1 MPSARIFIVVIRS
14 PICRPFS
21 TNVWSSREM
30 SHGNGARNRGFRPTP
45 SVMAPPGAFVSHR
58 LELPRPSCSGP
69 RSPMPPTGEG
79 TDLAYGAARRGRSG
93 REGAEGRRRP
103 GWQPESPTM
112 VKSGAVISNTRRGC
126 TPVEPG
132 HEEGGQ
138 MAEMMAESAQPTVPP
153 SDDRILASGD
163 EAGTAPGDRP
173 FRPDVEGLRAVAVLL
188 VVLFH
193 SQVSAVSGGYVGVD
207 VFFVIS
213 GFVITGVLLRERA
226 STGRTSILSFY
237 GRRCR
242 RIIPAATL
250 VIIATVGLAY
260 WFLGVAGGIPTATD
274 GRWAALFLANF
285 HFISTGTNYLASQ
298 APPSPL
304 QNFWSLAVEE
314 QFYVIYPTL
323 FLLVAGA
330 RVRTLR
336 ARLAMGLI
344 AVIIGSFVYSIVD
357 THGNPVDAFFSPFT
371 RAWELALGALV
382 AVCTPWLLKV
392 PARAAAL
399 ATWVGLGAILVA
411 ATAFSSQTAYP
422 GYLAAIPV
430 LGAGLIIA
438 GGMGVHSGG
447 AESLLRLA
455 PFRWL
460 GRLSYS
466 LYLWHWPILITAAEY
481 AGKTS
486 LSVKDNLGWDL
497 VALVASMLTY
507 VVVENPVRHALSLR
521 RNRRAS
527 IGIGIG
533 LIAVTLGAISLL
545 SSIAPGTGIQQGASK
560 SSITLPAENPYVSLR
575 EVLRVVAASD
585 RIHRLPS
592 NLSPGVTDVLM
603 HPGGN
608 IGFPPAECKARSSR
622 SSLPSCVFG
631 DPRARRTIVL
641 YGDSHAGMWFRAM
654 DGIAHRSGWRLVVL
668 FKPGCPASLVPV
680 PEIERYEWRL
690 GSLRPVASLR
700 CEPNQA
706 DQAIRARHLPDIG
719 LPAAK
724 WNRLHGCTVEGQ
736 CGAAPCS
743 SINARDDNNCHWQS
757 GRTPSWRAGLP
768 REARTRRAGVLRA
781 PTTQLHHIQPCRA
794 ERCDRR
800 RWTVYRCHPMA
811 VHQGLQLRHRK
822 RRGLSS

>member
-1 MPSARIFIVVIRS
+1 
-14 PICRPFS
+14 
-21 TNVWSSREM
+21 
-30 SHGNGARNRGFRPTP
+30 
-45 SVMAPPGAFVSHR
+45 
-58 LELPRPSCSGP
+58 
-69 RSPMPPTGEG
+69 
-79 TDLAYGAARRGRSG
+79 
-93 REGAEGRRRP
+93 
-103 GWQPESPTM
+103 
-112 VKSGAVISNTRRGC
+112 
-126 TPVEPG
+126 
-132 HEEGGQ
+132 

-631 DPRARRTIVL
+631 DPRPRRTIVL

-680 PEIERYEWRL
+680 PELSATSGDWGACDQWHHFAVNRIRQIRPSVLVISQTSGY
-690 GSLRPVASLR
+690 LRPSGTAYTVAQWKDSVEQLLAR
-700 CEPNQA
+700 ASTPATTTIVIGSPAVPQVGGPDCLGRHEQDVQA
-706 DQAIRARHLPDIG
+706 CSGPPQHSFITFNHAERSAVT
-719 LPAAK
+719 AAGGRYIDVIP
-724 WNRLHGCTVEGQ
+724 WLCTRV
-736 CGAAPCS
+736 CS
-743 SINARDDNNCHWQS
+743 SVIGNDEVYLHDDHITL
-757 GRTPSWRAGLP
+757 RYTLFL
-768 REARTRRAGVLRA
+768 EGVLGKA
-781 PTTQLHHIQPCRA
+781 LALPT
-794 ERCDRR
+794 
-800 RWTVYRCHPMA
+800 
-811 VHQGLQLRHRK
+811 
-822 RRGLSS
+822 S